1 MKQLIN
7 NMYTLLLQG
16 HNLAQ
21 IRKKLDVSDEEW
33 SAVSR
38 NEYWHGLILGE
49 NPGGLRSVKQRLNE
63 VRMLERD
70 LFIALETRKMFEEGT
85 KERAELTT
93 RVNEL
98 QSKYSN
104 FNVFNNF

>member
-7 NMYTLLLQG
+7 DMYTLLLQG

-33 SAVSR
+33 TAVSR
-38 NEYWHGLILGE
+38 NEYWHELILGE

-70 LFIALETRKMFEEGT
+70 LFLSLELLKMWEEGSR
-85 KERAELTT
+85 ERAELMT

-98 QSKYSN
+98 QKKYSQ
-104 FNVFNNF
+104 FNVYNG

>member
-7 NMYTLLLQG
+7 DMYTLLLQG

-38 NEYWHGLILGE
+38 NEY
-49 NPGGLRSVKQRLNE
+49 
-63 VRMLERD
+63 
-70 LFIALETRKMFEEGT
+70 
-85 KERAELTT
+85 
-93 RVNEL
+93 
-98 QSKYSN
+98 
-104 FNVFNNF
+104 

>member
-49 NPGGLRSVKQRLNE
+49 NPGWLRSVKQKLN
-63 VRMLERD
+63 VIKQIERD
-70 LFIALETRKMFEEGT
+70 LFLNLELLKMWEEGS
-85 KERAELTT
+85 KERAEIMTN
-93 RVNEL
+93 VNDL
-98 QSKYSN
+98 QGRYSH
-104 FNVFNNF
+104 FNLFN

>member
-7 NMYTLLLQG
+7 DMYTLLLQG

-38 NEYWHGLILGE
+38 NEYWHELILGNGRKE
-49 NPGGLRSVKQRLNE
+49 KQNRIPE
-63 VRMLERD
+63 CKELEKE
-70 LFIALETRKMFEEGT
+70 LFINLGLQKMFEVGT
-85 KERAELTT
+85 KERAELDHKYM
-93 RVNEL
+93 EL
-98 QSKYSN
+98 RDKYAK
-104 FNVFNNF
+104 FNALITI